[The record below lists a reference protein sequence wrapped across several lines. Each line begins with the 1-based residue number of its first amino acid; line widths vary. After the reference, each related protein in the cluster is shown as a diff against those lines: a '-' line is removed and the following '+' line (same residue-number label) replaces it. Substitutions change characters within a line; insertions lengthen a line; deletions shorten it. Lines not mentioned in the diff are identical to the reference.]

1 MPDAAFQAARE
12 LRWLLLSPPLLATA
26 PGAYS
31 AQVQQFS
38 ATEQTAISVWLE
50 DVERA
55 PQGLL
60 EAVNAAPARTGASA
74 RPLRP
79 PSPRLGRRAER
90 LLAFFLQHGPTHRL
104 VASNIPLQHQ
114 APDGGRSTRGEI
126 DFLLRDARGQGWH
139 WELAVKFFLCTATGP
154 VATVADFIGPD
165 RAESFDHKLSK
176 LFERQL
182 RHLPPPPWDGETWT
196 PAACTRGRL
205 FYRLGHPVPRT
216 AGVHPDHLQGHW
228 IESGHL
234 HEVPAA
240 EQPVWHV
247 VSRYDWMCPPPPQAV
262 PGQPLPQLV
271 AGLGDPLPAVATMVV
286 RDDAPEALPL
296 FIVGPSGVSPVVS
309 AT

>member
-1 MPDAAFQAARE
+1 MRE
-12 LRWLLLSPPLLATA
+12 LRWLLLSPPLLDTA

-38 ATEQTAISVWLE
+38 AEERERIVAWL
-50 DVERA
+50 DAVERA
-55 PQGLL
+55 PQGLQALL
-60 EAVNAAPARTGASA
+60 EAVNAAPVRTGSSA
-74 RPLRP
+74 RPQRP

-104 VASNIPLQHQ
+104 VASNIPLQQQ
-114 APDGGRSTRGEI
+114 APDGSRSTRGEI

-154 VATVADFIGPD
+154 VATAADFIGPD

-182 RHLPPPPWDGETWT
+182 RHLPPPPWDSEAWT

-205 FYRLGHPVPRT
+205 FYRLGQSVPVT
-216 AGVHPDHLQGHW
+216 AGVHPDHLQGRW
-228 IESGHL
+228 IGSDCL

-240 EQPVWHV
+240 EQPVWHA
-247 VSRYDWMCPPPPQAV
+247 VSRYDWMCPQPPQAAL
-262 PGQPLPQLV
+262 GQTLPQLV

-286 RDDAPEALPL
+286 RDDAPDAWPL
-296 FIVGPSGVSPVVS
+296 FIVSPSGVSPVVS